1 MAIKDSIINLIIRA
15 KNAVSP
21 AADAAASSLYDAQ
34 KKADGL
40 TRELKSLEAA
50 SETLDAFKQLD
61 SESAATATALKEAQ
75 LAVAKLQNE
84 MKATKSPS
92 AELRANLA
100 NAKTEAQLA
109 ASAFKRNQTELGKM
123 SRQLKRAGIDSRN
136 LSGVEATLKNRIEQ
150 TSAKVKQSA
159 LSLQTYASKAKE
171 AAREAGGF
179 GGAVGSL
186 KGLIL
191 GAGAGLAVKGL
202 IDITDQYKS
211 LRGELNV
218 VSGSQEELNSSW
230 KELVQLTN
238 ETRVPLESTVNLYAR
253 LKRSNQNLN
262 LSQSQLLTFT
272 KAINQAFV
280 VSGASSGEASQAI
293 IQLSQSMAKGVLNGD
308 ELRSVMEQA
317 PRLSI
322 ALADGLGVSIGAL
335 KNMGA
340 AGTLTAEKVAQAMLK
355 MSGSIQADFDKMP
368 ETVGQALTK
377 LKTKMI
383 DAFGGTNTD
392 ELTQGIKEF
401 GDAITDPAVAQGIQQ
416 LGAAL
421 FRLAGFMARVTSA
434 TVTFVKTLSEDL
446 AAVIGGIALNDIPR
460 LTARVKEL
468 HDALETPAW
477 EKYGRRVLSVVQPW
491 TLVFQSQRDA
501 WKSTRTLSAE
511 LQKQQRDLE
520 LGTKIFGAAAE
531 AAKKS
536 EEATKAK
543 TKAEKFATEIL
554 GEMTA
559 AQDKATAAATAG
571 QKEVSD
577 AYKQLGIDQQKV
589 LTGISSGASKS
600 LHAFGTIAASLNA
613 TADDAAKNAEVMG
626 LAFESALSAAD
637 TKGALDALAAGLK
650 NAFASGII
658 SAEQYQAELDK
669 VMQKRDQLNKHLQ
682 DQNTETQKN
691 TQTTQENTDANQKNA
706 DSIDEQGQALA
717 RMFNPAEVAR
727 GKLAEVSQA
736 AADYFDTINASVNKG
751 VKDVGTYFDNTA
763 KIAERVT
770 GLVNDQQAAV
780 SQAMS
785 MQNGDLASFISYAQ
799 RALTNASLLGDQQLS
814 GLRSAL
820 EGARQQM
827 QGLTNDAENTLN
839 SLQQQLATLRG
850 DTAEAQRLQFEQKKA
865 DLQAKIDS
873 ARKAGNRDAVTD
885 LQQSL
890 TVLAQIQQAQQQK
903 ARREAAT
910 QAAAARA
917 PAPQETSA
925 KAPINITLKGDRSHT
940 TATVAA
946 SSQEQANALL
956 KVLEEAGLRT
966 T

>member
-34 KKADGL
+34 KKADAL

-61 SESAATATALKEAQ
+61 SESEATATALKEAQ

-100 NAKTEAQLA
+100 NAKTQAQQA
-109 ASAFKRNQTELGKM
+109 ASAFKRNQNELGKM

-159 LSLQTYASKAKE
+159 LALQTYAGKAKE

-186 KGLIL
+186 KGLLL

-211 LRGELNV
+211 LRGQLNV
-218 VSGSQEELNSSW
+218 VSGSQEELNASW
-230 KELVQLTN
+230 KDLVQLSN
-238 ETRVPLESTVNLYAR
+238 DTRVPLESTVNLYAR

-340 AGTLTAEKVAQAMLK
+340 EGTLTAEKVAQAMLK

-377 LKTKMI
+377 LKTKMV

-392 ELTQGIKEF
+392 ALTQGIKEF
-401 GDAITDPAVAQGIQQ
+401 GDAITDPAVATGIQQ

-421 FRLAGFMARVTSA
+421 FKLAGWMGQA
-434 TVTFVKTLSEDL
+434 TAAGVGFTKWIAEDL
-446 AAVIGGIALNDIPR
+446 ASAIHGVAGDDIPR
-460 LTARVKEL
+460 LTEQ
-468 HDALETPAW
+468 LERLKKAQTQGWLTRPIQLL
-477 EKYGRRVLSVVQPW
+477 G
-491 TLVFQSQRDA
+491 
-501 WKSTRTLSAE
+501 KSTEELNALIAE
-511 LQKQQRDLE
+511 TEAKIKAAQEAQTTYNASQKAATESTQQ
-520 LGTKIFGAAAE
+520 AAAASKE
-531 AAKKS
+531 KAA
-536 EEATKAK
+536 A
-543 TKAEKFATEIL
+543 
-554 GEMTA
+554 
-559 AQDKATAAATAG
+559 DAAATSILDEMSAA
-571 QKEVSD
+571 QKEVN
-577 AYKQLGIDQQKV
+577 AAFKTLGVDSNQV
-589 LTGISSGASKS
+589 LTGISTKAQGLITAYGQVASKVRDVGHTTQENAA
-600 LHAFGTIAASLNA
+600 LMKAAFDQALAGVA
-613 TADDAAKNAEVMG
+613 TDKG
-626 LAFESALSAAD
+626 LAALKAEL
-637 TKGALDALAAGLK
+637 KGAFDAGT
-650 NAFASGII
+650 I
-658 SAEQYQAELDK
+658 SAEQYEAELDK
-669 VMQKRDQLNKHLQ
+669 LMQKHDQLNQHLQ
-682 DQNTETQKN
+682 NQNTQTQQN

-706 DSIDEQGQALA
+706 DSIDEQGKALA

-751 VKDVGTYFDNTA
+751 VKDLGTYFDNTA
-763 KIAERVT
+763 KISERVT
-770 GLVNDQQAAV
+770 ALVNDQQAAV

-799 RALTNASLLGDQQLS
+799 QALANASLLGDQQLS

-820 EGARQQM
+820 ESARQQM

-850 DTAEAQRLQFEQKKA
+850 DTAEAQRLQFEQQTA
-865 DLQAKIDS
+865 ALQAKLES
-873 ARKAGNRDAVTD
+873 ARKAGNQNAVTD

-903 ARREAAT
+903 TRREAAT

-917 PAPQETSA
+917 PASQSTPA